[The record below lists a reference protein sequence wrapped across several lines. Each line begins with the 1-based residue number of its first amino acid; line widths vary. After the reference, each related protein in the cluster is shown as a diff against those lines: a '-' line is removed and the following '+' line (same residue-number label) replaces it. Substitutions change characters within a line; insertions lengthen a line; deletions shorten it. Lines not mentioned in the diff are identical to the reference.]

1 MRRIFSLAMLVVLI
15 GAPVVGQA
23 QSVEV
28 EVDPLPYV
36 FNGFSVGVGL
46 VTDDV
51 RLDIE
56 AFSIEVPKAM
66 HGNEAFTNR
75 VYGLSIRA
83 NYYYRGA
90 ESGWFSGLDL
100 DLTSFGVTHDETGE
114 TVRKFQIR
122 TGVTPVGYKASITDR
137 LYVKP
142 WVGVAYVLGTEPIS
156 IGEDTFEQGPFS
168 PFPALNIG
176 WRL

>member
-1 MRRIFSLAMLVVLI
+1 MERIISLALLVGLI

-23 QSVEV
+23 QGVEV

-36 FNGFSVGVGL
+36 FDGFSVGVGL

-51 RLDIE
+51 RFDIE
-56 AFSIEVPKAM
+56 VFSIEVPKAM
-66 HGNEAFTNR
+66 HGNGAFTNR

-90 ESGWFSGLDL
+90 EAGWFSGLDL
-100 DLTSFGVTHDETGE
+100 DLTSFGVSHDETGQS
-114 TVRKFQIR
+114 VRKFQVR
-122 TGVTPVGYKASITDR
+122 TGVTPVGYKVAITDR

-142 WVGVAYVLGTEPIS
+142 WIGLAYVFNAEPIS
-156 IGEDTFEQGPFS
+156 IGGDTFEQGAFS